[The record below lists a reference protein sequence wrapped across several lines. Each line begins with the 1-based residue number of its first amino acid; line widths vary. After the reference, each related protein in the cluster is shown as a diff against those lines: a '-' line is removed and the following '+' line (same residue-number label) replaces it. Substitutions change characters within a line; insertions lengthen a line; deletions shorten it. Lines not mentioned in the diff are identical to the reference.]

1 MLPKWRISIAGMVTV
16 AIAMITTIMSLIITT
31 IIMERGNM
39 TIAMTMAVVA
49 ITIMKMETG
58 DRNTFSRRYHLFF

>member
-31 IIMERGNM
+31 IIMEWGNM
-39 TIAMTMAVVA
+39 TIAMIMAVAV
-49 ITIMKMETG
+49 ITIMKMEMG